1 MTDVWRELRGELRDD
16 LRAVMDQ
23 DPAART
29 VWDVALTYPG
39 LHAIWGHRVANA
51 LWRRHFFLAARIL
64 SAVVRVLTAVD
75 IHPGATIGHRL
86 FIDHAVGVV
95 IGETAEIGDD
105 VIMFHG
111 VTLGGVSMSHGKRH
125 PTIGDRVLL
134 GAGCVVLGPVTIGND
149 SAIGAQAVVTKDV
162 PANSV
167 VVGIPGRVI
176 GSSQPA
182 DIGSRN
188 NRRRPSGPTGTNVA

>member
-1 MTDVWRELRGELRDD
+1 MWRELRSELRDD

-51 LWRRHFFLAARIL
+51 LWRHHCYLAARIL
-64 SAVVRVLTAVD
+64 SAAVRVLTAVD

-95 IGETAEIGDD
+95 IGETAQIGDD
-105 VIMFHG
+105 VVMFHG
-111 VTLGGVSMSHGKRH
+111 VTLGGVSMNHGKRH

-134 GAGCVVLGPVTIGND
+134 GAGCVVLGPVTIGDD

-176 GSSQPA
+176 STSRPA
-182 DIGSRN
+182 DIGSR
-188 NRRRPSGPTGTNVA
+188 RRNTSGSSGSNVA

>member
-1 MTDVWRELRGELRDD
+1 VWRELRGELRDD

-23 DPAART
+23 DPAARS

-39 LHAIWGHRVANA
+39 LHAIWGHRLANA
-51 LWRRHFFLAARIL
+51 LWRRGFYLVARIL
-64 SAVVRVLTAVD
+64 SAAVRVLTAVD

-95 IGETAEIGDD
+95 IGETAIIGDD

-134 GAGCVVLGPVTIGND
+134 GAGCVVLGPVTIGDD
-149 SAIGAQAVVTKDV
+149 SSIGAQAVVTKDV

-176 GSSQPA
+176 STNKPA
-182 DIGSRN
+182 DIGERGGV
-188 NRRRPSGPTGTNVA
+188 RRTRGESSGTNVA

>member
-1 MTDVWRELRGELRDD
+1 M
-16 LRAVMDQ
+16 
-23 DPAART
+23 
-29 VWDVALTYPG
+29 
-39 LHAIWGHRVANA
+39 
-51 LWRRHFFLAARIL
+51 RI
-64 SAVVRVLTAVD
+64 LTAVD

-134 GAGCVVLGPVTIGND
+134 GAGCVVLGPVTVGSD
-149 SAIGAQAVVTKDV
+149 SSIGAQAVVTKDV

-176 GSSQPA
+176 GSNTSSRPA
-182 DIGSRN
+182 DIGQRSG
-188 NRRRPSGPTGTNVA
+188 RRPPARGSSGSHVA